1 MNFTTI
7 SHATGISTD
16 NLLKAWKNAGL
27 YEGKSPGPTG
37 TLPADKVAPF
47 LEWIGA
53 PKTRRKDGPATQAA
67 AQLLAEFR
75 AGMHQNGHVDT
86 RKEYAPV
93 ANPGVKMVV
102 PDQRFKPGAE
112 FKKPVQHRT
121 RTAKQ
126 PDAQPI
132 TPEPVKRGILA
143 RIFAPIVRAITTT
156 TKLDVVY
163 YFTLGIACYGAWQGL
178 GRSEM
183 GISFGVV
190 YTLISLHA
198 LGMAKDPANKGTAVA
213 GISAVVVLEIVGFF
227 IDLSM
232 FNLRIWQVAKQD
244 LLPFRS
250 YEIWIPFWI
259 AVIVA
264 ALQRIFG
271 GVYPVMMTFFLTSE
285 KRDSAEKAKRDAEAS
300 AAHVTELRAALE
312 DAAKQW
318 HWASG
323 KTVFDETFTEKAGT
337 LAEKYYQILNQTK

>member
-37 TLPADKVAPF
+37 PLPSDKVAPF

-75 AGMHQNGHVDT
+75 AGQHQNGYVDPAKPRT
-86 RKEYAPV
+86 VAP
-93 ANPGVKMVV
+93 PEQ
-102 PDQRFKPGAE
+102 P
-112 FKKPVQHRT
+112 KPVQHRT
-121 RTAKQ
+121 RTTKQ

-132 TPEPVKRGILA
+132 TPEQVKRRFTWPQIGM
-143 RIFAPIVRAITTT
+143 
-156 TKLDVVY
+156 LDVVY
-163 YFTLGIACYGAWQGL
+163 LSTIATAVYGLWFTLREMGAAFAVPYCLISWHALRMAKNPASRSTAQVGIA
-178 GRSEM
+178 
-183 GISFGVV
+183 
-190 YTLISLHA
+190 
-198 LGMAKDPANKGTAVA
+198 
-213 GISAVVVLEIVGFF
+213 AVVVLEVLTFF
-227 IDLSM
+227 VHLVL
-232 FNLRIWQVAKQD
+232 FNLRTVQAAKAGV
-244 LLPFRS
+244 LPFEYS
-250 YEIWIPFWI
+250 FYGTLTMPFAI
-259 AVIVA
+259 ACILAGLFSA
-264 ALQRIFG
+264 AGIYA
-271 GVYPVMMTFFLTSE
+271 VSVTFLGTSE
-285 KRDSAEKAKRDAEAS
+285 KHALAEKAKRDAEQS

-337 LAEKYYQILNQTK
+337 LAEKYYHILNQKK

>member
-1 MNFTTI
+1 MTI
-7 SHATGISTD
+7 RDISTATATTTD
-16 NLLKAWKNAGL
+16 AVVKVWKKQPFGPHPGLDTPLPKEQAEHLLTVMAQ
-27 YEGKSPGPTG
+27 PT
-37 TLPADKVAPF
+37 
-47 LEWIGA
+47 
-53 PKTRRKDGPATQAA
+53 TRRTPEAAQAA
-67 AQLLAEFR
+67 ATLLAEFR
-75 AGMHQNGHVDT
+75 AGQHQNGHV
-86 RKEYAPV
+86 EPA
-93 ANPGVKMVV
+93 
-102 PDQRFKPGAE
+102 KPRTVTPPAQP
-112 FKKPVQHRT
+112 KPVQHRT

-126 PDAQPI
+126 PEIQPI

-143 RIFAPIVRAITTT
+143 RIFGPIIRAITTT

-163 YFTLGIACYGAWQGL
+163 YFTLGVACYGAWQGL

-183 GISFGVV
+183 GVSFGVV
-190 YTLISLHA
+190 YTLVSLHA

-259 AVIVA
+259 AVILA

-285 KRDSAEKAKRDAEAS
+285 KRDSAEKAKRDAEQS

-318 HWASG
+318 AIASG
-323 KTVFDETFTEKAGT
+323 QNHFDTEKAGT
-337 LAEKYYQILNQTK
+337 LAERYYTVLKQTAANGG

>member
-37 TLPADKVAPF
+37 ALPADKVAPF

-53 PKTRRKDGPATQAA
+53 PKTRRKDGPATQVAA
-67 AQLLAEFR
+67 TLLAEFR
-75 AGMHQNGHVDT
+75 AGQHQNGHVDT

-102 PDQRFKPGAE
+102 PDQHFKPGAE

-132 TPEPVKRGILA
+132 TPEPVKRRFTWPQVGMLD
-143 RIFAPIVRAITTT
+143 IVYLSTIATA
-156 TKLDVVY
+156 VY
-163 YFTLGIACYGAWQGL
+163 GLWFTLREMGAAFAVPYCLISWHALRMAKNPASRSTAQVGIA
-178 GRSEM
+178 
-183 GISFGVV
+183 
-190 YTLISLHA
+190 
-198 LGMAKDPANKGTAVA
+198 
-213 GISAVVVLEIVGFF
+213 AVVVLEVLTFF
-227 IDLSM
+227 VHLVL
-232 FNLRIWQVAKQD
+232 FNLRTVQAAKAGV
-244 LLPFRS
+244 LPFEYS
-250 YEIWIPFWI
+250 FYGSLEMPFVI
-259 AVIVA
+259 ACILAGLFSA
-264 ALQRIFG
+264 AGIYA
-271 GVYPVMMTFFLTSE
+271 VSVTFLGTSE
-285 KRDSAEKAKRDAEAS
+285 KHALAEKAKRDAEQS

-318 HWASG
+318 AIASG
-323 KTVFDETFTEKAGT
+323 QNHFDTEKAGT
-337 LAEKYYQILNQTK
+337 LAERYYTVLKQTAANGG